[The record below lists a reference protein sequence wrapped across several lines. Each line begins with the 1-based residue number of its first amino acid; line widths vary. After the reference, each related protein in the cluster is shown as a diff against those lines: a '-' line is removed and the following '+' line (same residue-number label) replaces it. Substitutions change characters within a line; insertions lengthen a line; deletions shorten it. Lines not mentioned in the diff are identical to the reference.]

1 VSNTRSVHTD
11 ALATLGTAPLGA
23 EARRDAIHIAV
34 EPVVAGERLHPG
46 AHITVVKGV
55 AYNADTEDEEPPL
68 GIVDPF
74 LTKPI
79 RKGQRFWFLMYP
91 RMVTSLRHVWAHP
104 SFPDEEGTP
113 AEVPAVD
120 HSPAAQVDRVIE
132 ARAKSERWLR
142 DYIANSDFSGWSY
155 EEVLEVAHG
164 GVAGAKDAN
173 GDPEYG
179 SISHKGTYVYT
190 YGSDSHGAIPD
201 EFWDHVEVVTG
212 KRVAHRAEY
221 FSCSC

>member
-1 VSNTRSVHTD
+1 MSNARAVHTD

-23 EARRDAIHIAV
+23 DARRDAIHIAV
-34 EPVVAGERLHPG
+34 EPVEAGERLLPG
-46 AHITVVKGV
+46 SHITVVKGV
-55 AYNADTEDEEPPL
+55 AYNADPEDEEPPL

-74 LTKPI
+74 LTKPL

-104 SFPDEEGTP
+104 AFPDEEGTP
-113 AEVPAVD
+113 AVVPPAD
-120 HSPAAQVDRVIE
+120 HSLAAQVDRAME
-132 ARAKSERWLR
+132 AKAASERWLR

-164 GVAGAKDAN
+164 GSAGKKDAD
-173 GDPEYG
+173 GYPEYG
-179 SISHKGTYVYT
+179 SISHRGSYILT
-190 YGSDSHGAIPD
+190 YGSDSYGSIPD
-201 EFWDHVEVVTG
+201 EFWDHIEVVTG
-212 KRVAHRAEY
+212 KKVAHRAEY